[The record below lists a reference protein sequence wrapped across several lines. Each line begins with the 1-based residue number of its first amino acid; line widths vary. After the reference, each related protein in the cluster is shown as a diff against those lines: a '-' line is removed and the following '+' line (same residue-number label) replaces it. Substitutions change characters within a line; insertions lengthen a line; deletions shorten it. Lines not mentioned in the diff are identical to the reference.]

1 MYRTYNILVSGLVVF
16 ENGASGALNAGRHV
30 RFSSLVFVGSA
41 KKNGLKTGKNLMGTL
56 FPAFFDLA
64 CFVF

>member
-1 MYRTYNILVSGLVVF
+1 MSSSRVLSSLKMAG
-16 ENGASGALNAGRHV
+16 SGALNAGRHI

-41 KKNGLKTGKNLMGTL
+41 KKNRLKTGKNLMGTL